1 MLKNIMVEH
10 KESLSFEERDILR
23 EVGNICVGNSTGILS
38 QLLGGVVQVNPPGLE
53 ILTIDQ
59 LPNYIK
65 DKGTLVYGVN
75 AHFSSQLQGT
85 IFLLFPEKHSLKI
98 IEKFLLYIN
107 TSGVEPIR
115 YGISIIKEVGGIAI
129 FSYINT
135 LSSLIKKL
143 ILTSVPNFL
152 SGTSDELITM
162 ILREYEHW
170 GNICVVHTSFKEMGM
185 GIDGDYYLIMDK
197 ASTDLILE
205 YMQNP
210 SL

>member
-1 MLKNIMVEH
+1 MGENKTD
-10 KESLSFEERDILR
+10 LSFEEKDILR

-38 QLLGGVVQVNPPGLE
+38 QLLGGVVEVNPPGLD
-53 ILTIDQ
+53 ILSIEQ
-59 LPNYIK
+59 LPDYIK
-65 DKGTLVYGVN
+65 EKGKLVYGVN
-75 AHFSSQLQGT
+75 AQISSYLQGT

-98 IEKFLLYIN
+98 IEKFLSN
-107 TSGVEPIR
+107 MHVSGAESIR
-115 YGISIIKEVGGIAI
+115 FGISIIKEVGGIAL

-170 GNICVVHTSFKEMGM
+170 GNICVVHTSFKELGLQ
-185 GIDGDYYLIMDK
+185 IDGDYYLILNK
-197 ASTDLILE
+197 ESTDLVLDH
-205 YMQNP
+205 MQNP
-210 SL
+210 SV

>member
-1 MLKNIMVEH
+1 MNEN
-10 KESLSFEERDILR
+10 KETLSFEEKDILR

-38 QLLGGVVQVNPPGLE
+38 QLLGGVVKVNPPGLD
-53 ILTIDQ
+53 ILSIDQ
-59 LPNYIK
+59 LPDYIK
-65 DKGTLVYGVN
+65 EKGKLVYGVN
-75 AHFSSQLQGT
+75 AQISSQLQGT

-98 IEKFLLYIN
+98 IEKFLKDIN
-107 TSGVEPIR
+107 ASGAESIR
-115 YGISIIKEVGGIAI
+115 FGISIIKEVGGIAI

-185 GIDGDYYLIMDK
+185 AIDGDYYLIMDK
-197 ASTDLILE
+197 ASTDLILD
-205 YMQNP
+205 YMQHP
-210 SL
+210 SGR